1 MIVSMNSKKFNKD
14 MQNLVKYS
22 IGFLD
27 GAEKGKTQFLQ
38 AVGLQTIEMLKQ
50 YIDSNAR
57 ANPQALHHVYE
68 WHQTGSPSARLFDIS
83 YTTSNL
89 GLSVKSTFRQSTTV
103 KSGSTTAFYNK
114 AKIME
119 NGVPVTIT
127 AKRANVLSFASDS
140 GEQVFTAG
148 PVKVDKPGG
157 SEVLGSY
164 ERIFDEFFGVLFR
177 QSFLRASG
185 IMDYLEKP
193 TIFKKNF
200 NAGKTGG
207 RSKGITTG
215 YRWILNAGL
224 GGRP

>member
-1 MIVSMNSKKFNKD
+1 MIISMDSKKFNRD

-38 AVGLQTIEMLKQ
+38 AIGLQTIETLKQ

-83 YTTSNL
+83 YTVSSL
-89 GLSVKSTFRQSTTV
+89 GLSVNSQFRQSTVV
-103 KSGSTTAFYNK
+103 KNGSTTPFYDK

-119 NGVPVTIT
+119 NGVPVKIVP
-127 AKRANVLSFASDS
+127 KKANVLSFTSES
-140 GEQVFTAG
+140 GDQVFTKG
-148 PVKVDKPGG
+148 PVNVSNPGG
-157 SEVLGSY
+157 SDVVGAY
-164 ERIFDEFFGVLFR
+164 ERVFDEFFNVFFR

-193 TIFKKNF
+193 VIFKKNF
-200 NAGKTGG
+200 SSGKSGG
-207 RSKGITTG
+207 RSKGLSTG
-215 YRWILNAGL
+215 YRWMVNAGTR
-224 GGRP
+224 GVA

>member
-1 MIVSMNSKKFNKD
+1 MIISMDSKKFNKD

-27 GAEKGKTQFLQ
+27 GAEKGKPQFLQ
-38 AVGLQTIEMLKQ
+38 AVGTQTIEALKQ

-68 WHQTGSPSARLFDIS
+68 WHQTGSPSARLFDLS
-83 YTTSNL
+83 YTVSGV

-103 KSGSTTAFYNK
+103 KSGSTTAFYDK
-114 AKIME
+114 ARIME
-119 NGVPVTIT
+119 NGVPVTIIP
-127 AKRANVLSFASDS
+127 KKANVLSFTSENGD
-140 GEQVFTAG
+140 QVFTAG
-148 PVKVDKPGG
+148 PVKVSNPGG
-157 SEVLGSY
+157 SEVAGSY
-164 ERIFDEFFGVLFR
+164 ERVFDEFFNVLFR

-200 NAGKTGG
+200 NAGKSGG
-207 RSKGITTG
+207 RAKGLSTG
-215 YRWILNAGL
+215 YRWIINAGI
-224 GGRP
+224 GGNA